1 MGFALNVAIAREE
14 NDMRTI
20 AAIAATTVTLM
31 GSAAVAE
38 DLKFANF
45 MPPMHPYVAGA
56 FQPFADMVSE
66 ATGGDVTVTIYSG
79 GELGPGPVEQY
90 SRVVDGVAELAVS
103 LPGYTASQFPLT
115 LTAELPGVLDEATGT
130 ADIWNNIDLFAGE
143 YRRVQLVSLWSS
155 AGNVLYTRDVAVD
168 SPDDLKGMKIRVP
181 SRNAGN
187 VIEAWGATPVSMPV
201 TEIYNAMQTG
211 VIDGAYI
218 DTTAT
223 RAFRLGEV
231 ANYLTYGMD
240 TTNSPFFILMN
251 RDAFDALSDDQQA
264 AVIEAGKKASV
275 LANET
280 QLAAAAG
287 GLTAFAETEGK
298 QVIQLTSE
306 QAEAFNVLSAPVR
319 DAAVAETGGNAAAIV
334 GALSK

>member
-1 MGFALNVAIAREE
+1 
-14 NDMRTI
+14 MRTTAALTLAGVTLWGSI
-20 AAIAATTVTLM
+20 AA
-31 GSAAVAE
+31 AE

-45 MPPMHPYVAGA
+45 MPPMHPYVEGA
-56 FQPFADMVSE
+56 FQPFANMVSE

-115 LTAELPGVLDEATGT
+115 LISELPGVINEASGT
-130 ADIWNNIDLFAGE
+130 ADLWDNIDLLKDE

-155 AGNVLYTRDVAVD
+155 AGNALYMRDVAVD
-168 SPDDLKGMKIRVP
+168 SPDDLEGLKIRVP
-181 SRNAGN
+181 SRNAGL

-201 TEIYNAMQTG
+201 SEIYNAMQTG

-231 ANYLTYGMD
+231 ANYLTMGMA

-251 RDAFDALSDDQQA
+251 RDAFDDLSDDQQA
-264 AVIEAGKKASV
+264 AVIEAGMKASL

-280 QLAAAAG
+280 QLKVAKAG
-287 GLTAFAETEGK
+287 IDAFAEGEGK
-298 QVIQLTSE
+298 QVIMLTAD
-306 QAEAFNVLSAPVR
+306 QAAAFDALSQPVTEK
-319 DAAVAETGGNAAAIV
+319 VVEETGGQAAAIV
-334 GALSK
+334 AALAQ